1 MPKIDGKQ
9 PLRPKHI
16 PERTCIAC
24 KAGKN
29 KRELVRIVHTGNGI
43 EIDITGKKSGRGAY
57 LCSSFN
63 CWEQGL
69 KGNHL
74 EHALRTRLSK
84 ADRQSL
90 VQYSKTLVKSL

>member
-9 PLRPKHI
+9 QLRPKHI

-24 KAGKN
+24 KEGKN
-29 KRELVRIVHTGNGI
+29 KRELVRIVRTGTGI
-43 EIDITGKKSGRGAY
+43 EIDTTGKKSGRGAY
-57 LCSSFN
+57 ICPSFK

-74 EHALRTRLSK
+74 EHALHTRLSK

-90 VQYSKTLVKSL
+90 VQYSKTLVKN